1 MKKPTSEQLDHLIS
15 LKPGDTLTDEDVASI
30 RYVWQ
35 AAGSLYV
42 DNSNYY
48 EALRDIRDERGR
60 TNGRARMARR
70 AAQALGDRA

>member
-1 MKKPTSEQLDHLIS
+1 MKKPTSEQLDRLIS
-15 LKPGDTLTDEDVASI
+15 LKAGDTLTEQDVASI
-30 RYVWQ
+30 SYVWR
-35 AAGSLYV
+35 AAASLFS
-42 DNSNYY
+42 DNSNHY